1 MRAALTRGMRKE
13 WCRRNLRLTGNP
25 CHREWR
31 NQGDSATAMAATGNH
46 LHHGGNLVAAEE
58 RFGPPRQ
65 GWLDLST
72 GINPAAYPL
81 PALPPEAW
89 ARLPDGAQLT
99 TLLAAAQGCYG
110 ATDNGYIAA
119 APGSQALIQWLPHL
133 LPPPAAERAVAVLMP
148 TYGEHAR
155 SWANAGFAVDPIAD
169 LSTVGDRHSVVVLA
183 NPNNPDGRQIE
194 PGPLLALADRLGAR
208 RGLLVVDEAFAD
220 LTPHLSL
227 APAAGRPGLLIL
239 RSFGKFFGLGGLR
252 LGFALG
258 PRALIGRLGD
268 ALGPWPVSGPATRI
282 GAAALT
288 DAAWIATTRQ
298 GLTQAARR
306 LDALLTGA
314 GLSLVGG
321 TDLFRL
327 VEHPT
332 APALF
337 ERLGR
342 AGILV
347 REFPERP
354 RWLRFGIPTEAGF
367 GRLSETMSGWAKV
380 QDAPDAPA

>member
-1 MRAALTRGMRKE
+1 VARE
-13 WCRRNLRLTGNP
+13 RRDEGENV
-25 CHREWR
+25 
-31 NQGDSATAMAATGNH
+31 TAMDVAGND
-46 LHHGGNLVAAEE
+46 LHHGGNLAAAEE
-58 RFGPPRQ
+58 RFGRPRQ
-65 GWLDLST
+65 GWIDLST
-72 GINPAAYPL
+72 GINPTAYPL

-89 ARLPDGAQLT
+89 ARLPDGAQLAA
-99 TLLAAAQGCYG
+99 LLAAAQGYYG
-110 ATDNGYIAA
+110 VPDRGCIAA
-119 APGSQALIQWLPHL
+119 APGSQALIQWLPYL
-133 LPPPAAERAVAVLMP
+133 QRRPAAEAAVTILTP

-155 SWANAGFAVDPIAD
+155 SWTKAGFAVDSITD
-169 LSTVGDRHSVVVLA
+169 LSAVADRHMVVVLA
-183 NPNNPDGRQIE
+183 NPNNPDGRQIA
-194 PGPLLALADRLGAR
+194 PDRLLALTDRLTAR
-208 RGLLVVDEAFAD
+208 GGLLVVDEAFAD
-220 LTPHLSL
+220 LTPQLSL
-227 APAAGRPGLLIL
+227 AAVAGRPGLVIL

-258 PRALIGRLGD
+258 PAALIGRLAD

-282 GAAALT
+282 GATALT

-327 VEHPT
+327 AEHRD
-332 APALF
+332 APVLF

-347 REFPERP
+347 RDFPERP
-354 RWLRFGIPTEAGF
+354 HWLRFGIPTESGF
-367 GRLSETMSGWAKV
+367 DRLSDSLNSWASHK
-380 QDAPDAPA
+380 DRTAPNVRA

>member
-1 MRAALTRGMRKE
+1 M
-13 WCRRNLRLTGNP
+13 
-25 CHREWR
+25 
-31 NQGDSATAMAATGNH
+31 DATGND
-46 LHHGGNLVAAEE
+46 LHHGGNLAAAEE
-58 RFGPPRQ
+58 RFGRPRQ

-89 ARLPDGAQLT
+89 ARLPDGAQIAA
-99 TLLAAAQGCYG
+99 LLAAAQDHYGVPDRGC
-110 ATDNGYIAA
+110 IVA
-119 APGSQALIQWLPHL
+119 APGSQALIQWLPRLMHS
-133 LPPPAAERAVAVLMP
+133 PATDTTVAVLTP

-155 SWANAGFAVDPIAD
+155 SWAGAGFAVDPVAD
-169 LSTVGDRHSVVVLA
+169 FSAVTDRHTIVVLA
-183 NPNNPDGRQIE
+183 NPNNPDGRQIA
-194 PGPLLALADRLGAR
+194 PDRLLALAGRLAAR
-208 RGLLVVDEAFAD
+208 GGLLVVDEAFAD
-220 LTPHLSL
+220 LTPRLSL
-227 APAAGRPGLLIL
+227 ASAAGRPGLVIL

-258 PRALIGRLGD
+258 PAALIDRLAD

-288 DAAWIATTRQ
+288 DSAWIAMTRQ
-298 GLTQAARR
+298 ALANATQR

-327 VEHPT
+327 VEHPA
-332 APALF
+332 APTLF

-347 REFPERP
+347 RDFPERP
-354 RWLRFGIPTEAGF
+354 RWLRFGIPTESGF
-367 GRLSETMSGWAKV
+367 DRLSESLNGWTSHKDRNASDV
-380 QDAPDAPA
+380 RA